1 MGVVVRR
8 STTTAV
14 VAALATTLFAAG
26 AQAQAAPDTSKDKR
40 GVEAASLG
48 GSKLAAAAEALADGQ
63 SGLVPVTPERVL
75 DTRDGTGPGET
86 APIGQ
91 GKTVTLDLSTK
102 TPTDAAAAVLNL
114 TGTQVTGST
123 YLTIWPVEA
132 EQPLASNIN
141 LGPGATRSN
150 AAVVALGPSRQVN
163 VYNNA
168 GSAHAILDLSGYY
181 RFDAGSRYTSRTPER
196 VLDTRNG
203 APLGQGGSLDI
214 DFSGRVP
221 SDATAVTFNL
231 TGINATAG
239 TFVSA
244 YPSGTTRPN
253 VSNLNLNPNEIT
265 PNLVTVPLGANKRVT
280 LFNNAGSVNLAADLA
295 GYFSPSTGSYFYPI
309 PPTRAMDTRTGTLGP
324 LDPSWVLVL
333 QGFDDEVTAITG
345 NLTGTEPT
353 QPGFVSVWPGGQEQP
368 FTSNL
373 NLVPGQTAANMIS
386 VGAGYE
392 PGFVGKSLLFA
403 NQNGSV
409 HVIFDVAGFY
419 ADIP

>member
-1 MGVVVRR
+1 M
-8 STTTAV
+8 
-14 VAALATTLFAAG
+14 AALATTLFAAG

-40 GVEAASLG
+40 GVEAASAG
-48 GSKLAAAAEALADGQ
+48 GSKLAAAAEALVEGK
-63 SGLVPVTPERVL
+63 SGLVPVTPKRVL

-91 GKTVTLDLSTK
+91 GKTITLDLSTE
-102 TPTDAAAAVLNL
+102 TPVDAGSAVLNL

-123 YLTIWPVEA
+123 YLTVWPIEA
-132 EQPLASNIN
+132 PQPLASNIN
-141 LGPGATRSN
+141 LNPGTTRSN
-150 AAVVALGPSRQVN
+150 AVVVALGPSRQVN
-163 VYNNA
+163 VYNNS
-168 GSAHAILDLSGYY
+168 GSSHAILDLSGYY
-181 RFDAGSRYTSRTPER
+181 RFDTGSRYTPRTPER

-203 APLGQGGSLDI
+203 GPVGQGGSVDI

-253 VSNLNLNPNEIT
+253 VSNLNLAPNEIT
-265 PNLVTVPLGANKRVT
+265 PNLVTVPLGTNKRVT
-280 LFNNAGSVNLAADLA
+280 LFNNAGSVHLAADLA
-295 GYFSPSTGSYFYPI
+295 GSFSPSTGSYFYSF
-309 PPTRAMDTRTGTLGP
+309 PPVREVDTRTGTLGP
-324 LDPSWVLVL
+324 LDPSWALVL
-333 QGFDDEVTAITG
+333 HWYKDEVKGITG

-353 QPGFVSVWPGGQEQP
+353 QPGFVSAWPGGQDQP

-386 VGAGYE
+386 VGVGYE
-392 PGFVGKSLLFA
+392 PGFDGKSVLFA

-409 HVIFDVAGFY
+409 HVIFDVAGVY
-419 ADIP
+419 ADFA